1 MSNRE
6 VMQQALDA
14 LTDCWT
20 EYYQHTSPR
29 TGQWVLDAIEAL
41 RAELAK
47 PAPVAVPDGWW
58 LAPVKMT
65 PEMKKAC
72 DDERGPMT
80 AWKAW
85 EVFKATAP
93 QPPALAVDVEAVRE
107 VEKSDS
113 ICMESDGCPTENAVL
128 KRDWRNMTAHIAK
141 LQAAPDE
148 ARKDAERYRWLRDVE
163 CFVWPSI
170 KRVELDE
177 ASSVSLWIQP
187 DVAMDSEGI
196 DAAIDAAM
204 ERQS

>member
-1 MSNRE
+1 MRRE

-14 LTDCWT
+14 LKSCNKSGMFDT
-20 EYYQHTSPR
+20 E
-29 TGQWVLDAIEAL
+29 VNAL

-47 PAPVAVPDGWW
+47 PSADVVRDEKRPDALGIMRNARELSDRCQE
-58 LAPVKMT
+58 LARRLVKAGT
-65 PEMKKAC
+65 A
-72 DDERGPMT
+72 ER
-80 AWKAW
+80 
-85 EVFKATAP
+85 
-93 QPPALAVDVEAVRE
+93 
-107 VEKSDS
+107 
-113 ICMESDGCPTENAVL
+113 N
-128 KRDWRNMTAHIAK
+128 
-141 LQAAPDE
+141 
-148 ARKDAERYRWLRDVE
+148 AERYRWLRDVE